1 MAAFP
6 EYNMSKQFPT
16 ASVSV
21 KPSMKI
27 SAAWIVPILAAL
39 VAIILLAQWLQARGP
54 LVTITFEDARGLTK
68 DAPIMFRGAIVGR
81 VENVQLNKDASRI
94 VVRARLNATAQDL
107 AREGTRWWI
116 VHPEISLEGI
126 SGLDTLISPRYL
138 TLSVGTGTPKLSF
151 DGVDSLMMTNEQLNG
166 VKFTLYTDSITG
178 ITVST
183 PLYYRGV
190 VVGSVSN
197 ILFAPNAV
205 AVLIDVVVKHEYANL
220 VRTNTKFWS
229 ISGIDLDVGFTGIS
243 LNIGPFTSLLKGG
256 IQLATPNQLEEVA
269 PAGHGFTLEKEMDKD
284 WLEWTPIL
292 PLERDINVK

>member
-1 MAAFP
+1 
-6 EYNMSKQFPT
+6 MSKQFPT
-16 ASVSV
+16 ASVSA
-21 KPSMKI
+21 KPSVKI
-27 SAAWIVPILAAL
+27 SASWIVPILAAL

-54 LVTITFEDARGLTK
+54 LVTITFEDARGLTT

-116 VHPEISLEGI
+116 VHPEVSLEGI

-151 DGVDSLMMTNEQLNG
+151 DGVDSVMMTNEQLNG
-166 VKFTLYTDSITG
+166 VNFTLITDSITG

-229 ISGIDLDVGFTGIS
+229 ISGIDLEVGFTGIS

-269 PAGHGFTLEKEMDKD
+269 PAGYGFTLEKEMDED
-284 WLEWTPIL
+284 WLEWTPNL

>member
-1 MAAFP
+1 MATFP

-16 ASVSV
+16 ASVSA
-21 KPSMKI
+21 KPSVKI

-54 LVTITFEDARGLTK
+54 LVTITFEDARGLTT

-81 VENVQLNKDASRI
+81 VENVQLNTDASRI

-166 VKFTLYTDSITG
+166 VKFTLITDSITG

-256 IQLATPNQLEEVA
+256 IQLATPNQLGEVA
-269 PAGHGFTLEKEMDKD
+269 PAGHGFTLEKEMDED